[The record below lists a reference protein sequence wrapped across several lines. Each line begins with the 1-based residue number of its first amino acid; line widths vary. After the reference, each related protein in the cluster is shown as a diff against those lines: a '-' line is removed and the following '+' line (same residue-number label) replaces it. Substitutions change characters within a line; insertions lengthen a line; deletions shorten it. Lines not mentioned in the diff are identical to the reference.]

1 MKIELKK
8 WDIEDSKGLVE
19 LCNNVD
25 RRYLSNRIPS
35 PYEESDALSWISK
48 VRHIDGLEGVFRAIK
63 VDGKIVG
70 SISVERKPDIFCIDA
85 EIGYMILPEYCS
97 KGIATEAVAAICGS
111 AFFEL
116 PIRRISAVVFADNI
130 ASTKVLQRNGFELE
144 GTMRRAAAKNEK
156 IYDLLLFGR
165 MIMPCPI

>member
-8 WDIEDSKGLVE
+8 WNIEDSKSLVE
-19 LCNNVD
+19 LCNSID

-48 VRHIDGLEGVFRAIK
+48 VRQIDGTEGVFRAITA
-63 VDGKIVG
+63 DGKIVG
-70 SISVERKPDIFCIDA
+70 SISVECRPDIFNIDA

-97 KGIATEAVAAICGS
+97 KGIATEAVAEICGT

-116 PIRRISAVVFADNI
+116 PIRRISAMVFADNI
-130 ASTKVLQRNGFELE
+130 ASAKVLHKNGFELE
-144 GTMRRAAAKNEK
+144 GTMRRAAIKDNK

-165 MIMPCPI
+165 LLMPCPI